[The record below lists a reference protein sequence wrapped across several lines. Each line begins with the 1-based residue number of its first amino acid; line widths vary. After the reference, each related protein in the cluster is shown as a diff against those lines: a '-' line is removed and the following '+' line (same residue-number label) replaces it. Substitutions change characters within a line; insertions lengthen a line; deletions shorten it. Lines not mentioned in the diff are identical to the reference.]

1 LNAQQPESDVTSET
15 TWIVVADGDS
25 ARFLIRVRPGVQ
37 LTELTELAL
46 TTAGERQLHAHA
58 TAVHDA
64 VNHGHLVLPAH
75 RNRQDT
81 GEQHF
86 LAHIAGRINLAVE
99 EHAVGRLVICA
110 PPRAL
115 GILRDHLSE
124 AASRLVAQE
133 VPKDLVRESLHDI
146 DDRLA
151 GLKV

>member
-1 LNAQQPESDVTSET
+1 VISET

-25 ARFLIRVRPGVQ
+25 ARFLLRVRPGAK

-46 TTAGERQLHAHA
+46 TAAGERRLHTHG

-99 EHAVGRLVICA
+99 ECAVGKLAVCA

-115 GILRDHLSE
+115 GLLREHLSE
-124 AASRLVAQE
+124 AARRLVVRE
-133 VPKDLVRESLHDI
+133 IPKDLMRESLHDI